1 VAVEAEVTI
10 GTRLGLHARPASLF
24 VKEASGFTCEV
35 FISKGGIEANGKSI
49 MGVLMLAAESGST
62 VLLRCDG
69 PDEAEALDKLTK
81 LLESELDRV

>member
-1 VAVEAEVTI
+1 MSIEAEVTI
-10 GTRLGLHARPASLF
+10 GTKLGLHARPASLF

-35 FISKGGIEANGKSI
+35 FVSKGGIEANGKSI

-69 PDEAEALDKLTK
+69 PDEDAAMEKLTR
-81 LLESELDRV
+81 LLESELDKA